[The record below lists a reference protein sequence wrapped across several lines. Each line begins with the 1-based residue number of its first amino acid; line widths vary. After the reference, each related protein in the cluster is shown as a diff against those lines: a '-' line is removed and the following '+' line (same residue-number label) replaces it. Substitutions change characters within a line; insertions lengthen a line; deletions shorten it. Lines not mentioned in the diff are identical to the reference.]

1 MKRLKQNTRKYQSG
15 AEVKGLYYISRDE
28 PFPDLY
34 ENADFSID
42 TIKDSIRDGEL
53 KTKQVLDEYY
63 HNQGN
68 AL

>member
-1 MKRLKQNTRKYQSG
+1 MSLTQNKRSI
-15 AEVKGLYYISRDE
+15 LYIVRDE

-42 TIKDSIRDGEL
+42 TIKDSIRDGEP
-53 KTKQVLDEYY
+53 KTKQVLDSYY